1 MSEETTDV
9 DEVAAAA
16 AMEDIAIEESM
27 SRDYID
33 YSMSVIVGRALPDV
47 RDGLKPVHRRC
58 LYAMHM
64 LNNTWNSKHLKS
76 ARIVGDVIGKYHPH
90 GDSAVYETIVRMA
103 QPFSLRVPLVDGHGN
118 FGSIDGDGAAAMRYT
133 EVRMQRVTE
142 ELLGDLEKDT
152 VDMAPNFD
160 ETLEEPTVLPAK
172 LPNLLLNGSSG
183 IAVGMATNIP
193 PHNLG
198 ELCDGIDYY
207 VQHREDCTI
216 DDLMQFVKGPDFPTG
231 AQICGRNGINA
242 MYRLGRGQL
251 TVRGKAEV
259 RREKNGRESIVIT
272 EIPYGVNKREM
283 IEHMAQLV
291 KDKVIT
297 GISDIRDLSGGHTK
311 DAKGNV
317 KKDAKNDEVRIE
329 IDLKRDA
336 VGEIVL
342 NFLYKHT
349 QLQTTFGAIMLAIDG
364 GRPKILNLKDFF
376 RCYVDH
382 RFDVITRRTRF
393 ELRKAQARKHIV
405 EGLLLAIDN
414 LDEVVS
420 IIRSSKTR
428 DEAKA
433 RLQERFAFTDL
444 QVNAILE
451 MRLYQLVG
459 LERDKLAEELQK
471 LLETIAELES
481 ILADPEKV
489 YAIIR
494 ADLADI
500 KARYC
505 AKEDSRRRTELV
517 ADENEVSM
525 KDLVPDAPCVITL
538 SNRGYVK
545 RVPLTEYRE
554 QKRGGHGVRGAQV
567 KEEDFIRLVF
577 VAQTHDSLMFFTNTG
592 RLFLKDAY
600 QIPEAPRTSFGR
612 PLINLLNLQDGE
624 QVLELLPIRSFEGD
638 VDVFFATVKGTVKK
652 TLLGEFK
659 NVNKAGIRAINIDE
673 GDALEDVRLVKPDD
687 DVIMLTKNGR
697 AMRFASSDVRRMG
710 RTATGVRGIRLL
722 DGDRVVSLDAVD
734 DSKTLFIATANG
746 YGKRCEFKDFTRHG
760 RGGQGMIGIK
770 GADRNGA
777 VVAAHAVSDDESVI
791 SITSD
796 QQMVR
801 SAVSDFSV
809 QGRMAQGVKLV
820 RLSEGA
826 TLVSVSVC
834 EGEEEEAGA
843 DAPAAEG
850 APAEAPASVPPADA
864 EAGTP
869 GAGAPAVEGGEG
881 SPGPEAEA

>member
-1 MSEETTDV
+1 MSEDV
-9 DEVAAAA
+9 NEATQEPVNAGFL
-16 AMEDIAIEESM
+16 EDVNIEEEM

-58 LYAMHM
+58 LYAMHE
-64 LNNTWNSKHLKS
+64 LRNTWNSKHVKS
-76 ARIVGDVIGKYHPH
+76 ARVVGEVIGKYHPH
-90 GDSAVYETIVRMA
+90 GDSSVYDTIVRMA

-152 VDMAPNFD
+152 VDMVPNYD

-207 VQHREDCTI
+207 VQHREECTI
-216 DDLMQFVKGPDFPTG
+216 DELMQFVKGPDFPTG
-231 AQICGRNGINA
+231 AQVCGYNGINA
-242 MYRLGRGQL
+242 MYKLGRGQM
-251 TVRGKAEV
+251 TVRGKADV
-259 RREKNGRESIVIT
+259 VVEKNGRERIIIT
-272 EIPYGVNKREM
+272 EIPYTVNKTEM
-283 IEHMAQLV
+283 IKHMANLV
-291 KDKVIT
+291 KDKVIA
-297 GISDIRDLSGGHTK
+297 GISDIRDESK
-311 DAKGNV
+311 DDIRIV
-317 KKDAKNDEVRIE
+317 VEV
-329 IDLKRDA
+329 KRDA
-336 VGEIVL
+336 MAEVVL
-342 NFLYKHT
+342 NHLYKHT
-349 QLQTTFGAIMLAIDG
+349 QLQTTFGAIMLAIVG
-364 GRPKILNLKDFF
+364 GRPKILNLKEFF
-376 RCYVDH
+376 KCYVDH
-382 RFDVITRRTRF
+382 RFDVITRRTRY
-393 ELRKAQARKHIV
+393 ELRKAEARKHIID
-405 EGLLLAIDN
+405 GLLLAIDN
-414 LDEVVS
+414 LDEVVA
-420 IIRSSKTR
+420 IIRGSKTR
-428 DEAKA
+428 DEAKVK
-433 RLQERFAFTDL
+433 LQERFAFTEP

-451 MRLYQLVG
+451 MRLYQLTG
-459 LERDKLAEELQK
+459 LERDRLTDELNK
-471 LLETIAELES
+471 LLAAIAEFRA

-494 ADLADI
+494 EDLADL
-500 KARYC
+500 KSRYC
-505 AKEDSRRRTELV
+505 SKENAARRTEIV
-517 ADENEVSM
+517 ADVNEVSI
-525 KDLVPDAPCVITL
+525 KDLIPDEPCVITL
-538 SNRGYVK
+538 SNRGYIK

-577 VAQTHDSLMFFTNTG
+577 VAETHDSLMFFTNTG
-592 RLFLKDAY
+592 RLFLKGAY
-600 QIPEAPRTSFGR
+600 EIPEAQKTSFGR
-612 PLINLLNLQDGE
+612 PLINLLNLQEGE
-624 QVLELLPIRSFEGD
+624 QVLQLLPIRSFDGD
-638 VDVFFATVKGTVKK
+638 IDVFFATKNGTVKK
-652 TLLGEFK
+652 TLLADFQ
-659 NVNKAGIRAINIDE
+659 NVNKSGIRAINIDE
-673 GDALEDVRLVKPDD
+673 GDELQDVRLVKPDD

-697 AMRFASSDVRRMG
+697 AMRFAATDVRRMG

-722 DGDRVVSLDAVD
+722 EGDRVVSFDVVD

-791 SITSD
+791 SISSD

-801 SAVSDFSV
+801 SPVAQFSV

-826 TLVSVSVC
+826 QLVSVSVC
-834 EGEEEEAGA
+834 EGAEEGNV
-843 DAPAAEG
+843 AAEA
-850 APAEAPASVPPADA
+850 APETEAAPEAPQQ
-864 EAGTP
+864 
-869 GAGAPAVEGGEG
+869 
-881 SPGPEAEA
+881 

>member
-1 MSEETTDV
+1 MSEEEIKEAVTGGILEDV
-9 DEVAAAA
+9 N
-16 AMEDIAIEESM
+16 IEEEM
-27 SRDYID
+27 SRDYIE

-58 LYAMHM
+58 LFAMHE
-64 LNNTWNSKHLKS
+64 LHNEWNTKHVKS
-76 ARIVGDVIGKYHPH
+76 ARVVGEVIGKYHPH
-90 GDSAVYETIVRMA
+90 GDSSVYEAIVRLA

-133 EVRMQRVTE
+133 EVRMQRVTD

-152 VDMAPNFD
+152 VDMMANFD
-160 ETLEEPTVLPAK
+160 ETLQEPTVLPAK

-207 VQHREDCTI
+207 VAHRDDCTV

-231 AQICGRNGINA
+231 ATICGHNGISA
-242 MYRLGRGQL
+242 MYKLGRGQL
-251 TVRGKAEV
+251 TVRGKAEIEV
-259 RREKNGRESIVIT
+259 EKNGRERIVIT

-283 IEHMAQLV
+283 IEHMAALV
-291 KDKVIT
+291 KEKVIE
-297 GISDIRDLSGGHTK
+297 GVSDIRDISGGHTK
-311 DAKGNV
+311 DQKRGGE
-317 KKDAKNDEVRIE
+317 KAKNEDEIRI
-329 IDLKRDA
+329 IVDLKRDA

-342 NFLYKHT
+342 NHLYKHT
-349 QLQTTFGAIMLAIDG
+349 QLQTTFGAIMLAIVG
-364 GRPKILNLKDFF
+364 GRPKILNLKDYFK
-376 RCYVDH
+376 CYVDH
-382 RFDVITRRTRF
+382 RFDVITRRTQF
-393 ELRKAQARKHIV
+393 ELRKAEARKHIV
-405 EGLLLAIDN
+405 DGLLLAIDN

-420 IIRSSKTR
+420 IIRGSKTR
-428 DEAKA
+428 DEAKS
-433 RLQERFAFTDL
+433 RLQERFGFTDL

-459 LERDKLAEELQK
+459 LERDKLADELAK
-471 LLETIAELES
+471 LLAAIAELKA

-494 ADLADI
+494 EDLADL

-505 AKEDSRRRTELV
+505 AKEDAKRRTEIV
-517 ADENEVSM
+517 ADANEVSI
-525 KDLVPDAPCVITL
+525 KDLIPDEPCVITL

-545 RVPLTEYRE
+545 RVPLTEYKE

-577 VAQTHDSLMFFTNTG
+577 VAETHDELMFFTNTG
-592 RLFLKDAY
+592 RLFVKGAY
-600 QIPEAPRTSFGR
+600 EIPEAQKTSFGR
-612 PLINLLNLQDGE
+612 PLINLLNLQEGE
-624 QVLELLPIRSFEGD
+624 QVLQLLPIRSFEGE
-638 VDVFFATVKGTVKK
+638 VDVFFATKNGTVKK
-652 TLLGEFK
+652 TLLGDFQ
-659 NVNKAGIRAINIDE
+659 NVNKSGIRAINIEE
-673 GDALEDVRLVKPDD
+673 GDELVEVRLVKPED
-687 DVIMLTKNGR
+687 DVLMLTKNGR
-697 AMRFASSDVRRMG
+697 AMRFAATDVRRMG

-722 DGDRVVSLDAVD
+722 EGDRVVSFDVVD
-734 DSKTLFIATANG
+734 DAKTLFIATANG

-770 GADRNGA
+770 GADRNGE
-777 VVAAHAVSDDESVI
+777 VVAAHAVADDENVI

-801 SAVSDFSV
+801 SPVAQFNV

-834 EGEEEEAGA
+834 EGSEDEPDEPVAGEPVA
-843 DAPAAEG
+843 GD
-850 APAEAPASVPPADA
+850 SVPPAA
-864 EAGTP
+864 TP
-869 GAGAPAVEGGEG
+869 ESIVSSTQPTEGEN
-881 SPGPEAEA
+881 A